1 MRIAESMPKIQKGS
15 SRDDVLAL
23 LGTPSSHS
31 TFGPETWYYVSQRK
45 ETMAFLKPKTVEQ
58 EVLALY
64 FDEAGQ
70 VQEIDHYGLQD
81 GVKVAIAKDITPTEG
96 HSMGVMEQ
104 LLGNFG
110 KFNRNSGAP
119 KD

>member
-1 MRIAESMPKIQKGS
+1 MRIAESIPKIQKGS

-23 LGTPSSHS
+23 LGTPSSYS
-31 TFGPETWYYVSQRK
+31 SFGPETWYYISQRK
-45 ETMAFLKPKTVEQ
+45 ETMGFMRPKTVEQ
-58 EVLALY
+58 EVLALH
-64 FDEAGQ
+64 FDEGGE
-70 VQEIDHYGLQD
+70 VQEVEHYGLQD
-81 GVKVAIAKDITPTEG
+81 GVKVAVTKDVTPTEG

-110 KFNRNSGAP
+110 KFNKSQQP